1 MEDRPAMPGYEQ
13 NQWVAIHDYQG
24 REWVELIEIWRALN
38 RQLSAA
44 AQAVPDEAWSRA
56 MTIANSE
63 PLTLKFVF
71 EDYLKHMLH
80 HLEHI
85 GIEVDDLQ
93 PVSSTTV

>member
-1 MEDRPAMPGYEQ
+1 METVRQCRVTSRTSGSQFMIIRA
-13 NQWVAIHDYQG
+13 
-24 REWVELIEIWRALN
+24 EWVELIEIWRALN